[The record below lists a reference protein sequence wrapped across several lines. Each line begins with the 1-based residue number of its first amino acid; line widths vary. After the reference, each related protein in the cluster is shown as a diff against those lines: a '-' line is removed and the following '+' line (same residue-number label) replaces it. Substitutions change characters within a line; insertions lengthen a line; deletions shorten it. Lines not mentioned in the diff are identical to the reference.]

1 MITLL
6 RCSHACLA
14 ALALLAPVA
23 DAQLPAQEAYYPPA
37 GQWEHRHPG
46 TVGMDSVR
54 LAAAIAFAQEQ
65 EATLPRDLELEHFIS
80 FGREPNDTP
89 IGPFR
94 PRGDQTGIVVRH
106 GYIVAEW
113 GEPDRVDMTFSVTK
127 SFLSTTVGLAWD
139 RGLIADVHDPVAH
152 YVPTD
157 HFASPH
163 NARITWDHL
172 LRQTSDW
179 EGTLWGKPDWADRP
193 PQDVPLADHIARERH
208 APGTVYKYNDVRVN
222 MLALAALHVWR
233 RPLPEVLR
241 TLVMD
246 PIGASNTWR
255 WLGYD
260 NSWVTIDGTK
270 MQSVSGG
277 GHWGGGMF
285 ISARDL
291 ARFGL
296 FTLRRG
302 QWNGAQLLSDEWF
315 AMALTPGQANPG
327 YGFMNFF
334 LNTDRRAVPSAPE
347 SAFYHLGS
355 GANVVYVDPEHDLVI
370 VARWLRGQALTGFA
384 QRVLEAV
391 ID

>member
-1 MITLL
+1 MRTILS
-6 RCSHACLA
+6 RSRDG
-14 ALALLAPVA
+14 LALLALVA
-23 DAQLPAQEAYYPPA
+23 LAGVAQGSAQEPYCPPA
-37 GQWEHRHPG
+37 GQWEHRHPRDE
-46 TVGMDSVR
+46 GMDSTL
-54 LAAAIAFAQEQ
+54 LAAAIAYAQEH
-65 EATLPRDLELEHFIS
+65 ETALPRDLELEHYIS

-89 IGPFR
+89 IGPFKS
-94 PRGDQTGIVVRH
+94 RGEQTGIVVRH

-139 RGLIADVHDPVAH
+139 RGLIADVHHPVAA
-152 YVPTD
+152 YVPTE

-163 NARITWDHL
+163 NAQITWDQM

-193 PQDVPLADHIARERH
+193 PQDVPLADYVARERN
-208 APGTVYKYNDVRVN
+208 APGAVYKYNDVRVN

-233 RPLPEVLR
+233 RSLPEVLR

-260 NSWVTIDGTK
+260 NSWVTIDGVR

-302 QWNGAQLLSDEWF
+302 RWNGEQLLSDGWF
-315 AMALTPGQANPG
+315 AMALTAGSANPG

-370 VARWLRGQALTGFA
+370 VARWIQGQALATFA
-384 QRVLEAV
+384 QHVLEAV